1 MSLAEEVEEVFRVYD
16 TDGNGTLDV
25 NEAAVFMEDWM
36 KKNIR
41 IGEVPEVK
49 FSDIDLNGDGVISK
63 EELKKFLY
71 DQRILH
77 AENF

>member
-1 MSLAEEVEEVFRVYD
+1 
-16 TDGNGTLDV
+16 
-25 NEAAVFMEDWM
+25 M

-41 IGEVPEVK
+41 IGEAPEVR